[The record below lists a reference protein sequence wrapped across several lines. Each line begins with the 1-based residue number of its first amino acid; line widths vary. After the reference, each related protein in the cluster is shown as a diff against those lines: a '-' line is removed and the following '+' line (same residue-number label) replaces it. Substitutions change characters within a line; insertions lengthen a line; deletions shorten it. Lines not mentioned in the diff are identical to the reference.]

1 MVGILK
7 WYFILYKL
15 FYCLSGI
22 IKRVWKYE
30 LKIINV
36 IKNYVLIC
44 FDIIWGKG
52 FFKIL

>member
-36 IKNYVLIC
+36 IKKLCVNMFWYNM
-44 FDIIWGKG
+44 GKRV
-52 FFKIL
+52 F